1 MEKRENKIES
11 KYIAEKI
18 NKDKS
23 WFFEKANKIDKYL
36 ARNDQEKEKSQITK
50 IRRLSSWLGIGR
62 TITVK
67 EMKDTLTSLKL
78 GNSTQ

>member
-67 EMKDTLTSLKL
+67 EMKDTLTSLQL

>member
-23 WFFEKANKIDKYL
+23 WFFEKANKIYKYL

-50 IRRLSSWLGIGR
+50 IRRLSSWLGLSR
-62 TITVK
+62 TITIK